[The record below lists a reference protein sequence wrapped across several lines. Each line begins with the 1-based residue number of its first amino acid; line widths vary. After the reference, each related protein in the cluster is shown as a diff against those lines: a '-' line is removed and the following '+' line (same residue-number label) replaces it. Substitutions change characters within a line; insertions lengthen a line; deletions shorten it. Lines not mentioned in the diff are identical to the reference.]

1 MRVLVAGIE
10 PGSTELGD
18 DVQLLPAAVAG
29 GEHGT
34 EEHVSI
40 GAVSKALKQR
50 RKFDAGARTLGQGA
64 PWFNLVP
71 VVDGY
76 MRCLSAHCAAWRSEN
91 PVPTASVH
99 LHCRGLVD
107 LVEMVHELRKAS
119 AGRRSGSLCHGRR
132 CPHGTPRVGVTAR
145 QETRGGSKAKAMT
158 DAADKR
164 QSREG
169 PPSEGALTR

>member
-1 MRVLVAGIE
+1 MRVTITIAAGCEGMRVLVAGIE

-64 PWFNLVP
+64 PRFNLVP

-76 MRCLSAHCAAWRSEN
+76 MRCLSADCAAWRSEN

-99 LHCRGLVD
+99 LHCRGLAD
-107 LVEMVHELRKAS
+107 LVERAAEGL
-119 AGRRSGSLCHGRR
+119 GGTPTGSLGLTG
-132 CPHGTPRVGVTAR
+132 GT
-145 QETRGGSKAKAMT
+145 
-158 DAADKR
+158 
-164 QSREG
+164 
-169 PPSEGALTR
+169 